1 MMTKKCLVFIFIFF
15 TSACTGYTQQNA
27 VSENQFS
34 LQSEA
39 LVEAIANTPYSAL
52 IRITLVNPIDLP
64 TTDNSDDYYDQ
75 KIIYHADVIETYRG
89 NAKKNIAF
97 TMYTEKGEELSFP
110 QTPFIITL
118 CQSNEEFYWPGVGAV
133 FSADTRLRNIA
144 KKIAKKADKTQLI
157 FEDCE

>member
-1 MMTKKCLVFIFIFF
+1 MIKKCLVFIFIFF
-15 TSACTGYTQQNA
+15 ISACTGYTQQNA

-39 LVEAIANTPYSAL
+39 LVEAVANTPYSAL
-52 IRITLVNPIDLP
+52 IRITSVETIDLSA
-64 TTDNSDDYYDQ
+64 TDKSDDYYDQ
-75 KIIYHADVIETYRG
+75 KIICHADVVETYRG
-89 NAKKNIAF
+89 KAKKNIFF
-97 TMYTEKGEELSFP
+97 TMYTEKGEELDFP

-118 CQSNEEFYWPGVGAV
+118 CKSNEEFYWPGVGAV
-133 FSADTRLRNIA
+133 FSADTRLINLA